1 MGTVVVKVS
10 LIKIEDVDVCF
21 GVTDDFSIEI
31 EGCIDIDDDNN
42 EGVMLL
48 WIIL

>member
-1 MGTVVVKVS
+1 MGTVVVNVS
-10 LIKIEDVDVCF
+10 LITIEDVGVCI
-21 GVTDDFSIEI
+21 GVTDDCSIEI
-31 EGCIDIDDDNN
+31 ENCIDIDDDNN